1 MRLVVQRVSSSRV
14 LVEGQVVGEIG
25 RGLLV
30 LVGVTHGDTAEE
42 ARHLAAKVVGLRV
55 FEDDDRRMNRAV
67 TDVEG
72 AILAVS
78 QLTLYGD
85 CRKGR
90 RPSFDA
96 AARPGHAV
104 ALYEEFVRAVAAH
117 GVRVATGVF
126 QAHMQVELVN
136 DGPVT
141 LPLEAAPKA
150 RPSPP
155 PLDEPALTPPTAP
168 R

>member
-14 LVEGQVVGEIG
+14 TVDGSVVAEIG

-30 LVGVTHGDTAEE
+30 LIGVTHDDTPEH
-42 ARHLAAKVVGLRV
+42 ARQLALKVVGLRI
-55 FEDDDRRMNRAV
+55 FGDEQGKMNCALA
-67 TDVEG
+67 DVGG

-78 QLTLYGD
+78 QFTLYAD

-96 AARPGHAV
+96 AAGPEHAR
-104 ALYEEFVRAVAAH
+104 ALYEEFVRAAAGQ

-141 LPLEAAPKA
+141 LVLDAP
-150 RPSPP
+150 
-155 PLDEPALTPPTAP
+155 
-168 R
+168 